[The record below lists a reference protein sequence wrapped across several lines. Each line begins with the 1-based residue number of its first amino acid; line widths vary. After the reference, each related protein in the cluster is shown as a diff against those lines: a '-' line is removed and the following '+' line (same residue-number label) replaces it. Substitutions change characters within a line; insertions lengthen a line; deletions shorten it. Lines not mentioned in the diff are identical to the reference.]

1 MGCIQCSA
9 SENKPLSPISPQLFY
24 LEEQRRLRLQQLA
37 TLIQKVY
44 RGWRCRTHYQQMRK
58 SQILIS
64 AWFRGN
70 KVLPLPKHH
79 VSHHSCCWAHVWLSL
94 TVPVCAPY
102 SKRSTMGRYGRQCC

>member
-1 MGCIQCSA
+1 M
-9 SENKPLSPISPQLFY
+9 
-24 LEEQRRLRLQQLA
+24 RLQQLA

-70 KVLPLPKHH
+70 KVSPPL
-79 VSHHSCCWAHVWLSL
+79 
-94 TVPVCAPY
+94 
-102 SKRSTMGRYGRQCC
+102 STTSALLLQGYVV